1 MKHAAIAI
9 GSNSTRML
17 CAEITARGL
26 ENMCRGREET
36 RLFSA
41 LDAQGY
47 LPEEKINETVQA
59 VKCLH
64 QAALCHG
71 AESCVLFATSA
82 SRDAK
87 NSAQLAAGIQRET
100 GLSMQII
107 SGEEEARLAF
117 FACAGN
123 EKTLV
128 MDIGGG
134 STELTLGENGNIL
147 SAASA
152 QMGASRLLKMQE
164 IWCEE
169 DAEKALLLAKEAM
182 KPYTDALREAAVG
195 ARFVGIGGTCTAA
208 AGIFSEQFFDVDT
221 MDGTAVSLA
230 EAKRQLSM
238 LAGMTVPQREQVKG
252 LPATRALHMPNG
264 LCILIAV
271 MELMNIDSLSVS
283 GRNNLDGYLLS
294 LEETL

>member
-1 MKHAAIAI
+1 MMHAAIAI

-17 CAEITARGL
+17 CAEKTENGL
-26 ENMCRGREET
+26 GNILRGREET

-41 LDAQGY
+41 LDENGC
-47 LPEEKINETVQA
+47 LPTEKIRETVQA
-59 VKCLH
+59 VKALH
-64 QAALCHG
+64 EAALKHG
-71 AESCVLFATSA
+71 AKSCVLFATSA

-87 NSAQLAAGIQRET
+87 NSRDLVEGIRRET
-100 GLSMQII
+100 GLAMQII

-117 FACAGN
+117 FACAGR

-134 STELTLGENGNIL
+134 STELTLGMDGNIL

-152 QMGASRLLKMQE
+152 QMGASRLMRIQE
-164 IWCEE
+164 IWCEQ
-169 DAEKALLLAKEAM
+169 DAQKAVQLAKAAM
-182 KPYTDALREAAVG
+182 QPFTDALKERAAG

-208 AGIFSEQFFDVDT
+208 AGIANGRMFSVDE
-221 MDGTAVSLA
+221 MEGAQVALS
-230 EAKRQLSM
+230 EAKRQLQM
-238 LAGMTVPQREQVKG
+238 LAGMTLQEREQVDG

-271 MELMNIDSLSVS
+271 MELLGFDRLSVS
-283 GRNNLDGYLLS
+283 GRNNLDGYLLA
-294 LEETL
+294 LEETV

>member
-1 MKHAAIAI
+1 MMHAAIAI

-17 CAEITARGL
+17 CAEKTDRGL
-26 ENMCRGREET
+26 QNVLRGREET

-41 LDAQGY
+41 LDEQGF
-47 LPEEKINETVQA
+47 LPEAKIEETVQA
-59 VKCLH
+59 VKQLH
-64 QAALCHG
+64 QDALSHG
-71 AESCVLFATSA
+71 AADCVLFATSA

-87 NSAQLAAGIQRET
+87 NSDALVQGIKNAT

-117 FACAGN
+117 FACAGK

-134 STELTLGENGNIL
+134 STELTLGEMGQIF

-152 QMGASRLLKMQE
+152 QMGASRLLKMHQ
-164 IWCEE
+164 IRCEE
-169 DAEKALLLAKEAM
+169 DAAKALLLAKEAM
-182 KPYTDALREAAVG
+182 KPYTDALGEAAGG

>member
-1 MKHAAIAI
+1 MMHAAIAI

-17 CAEITARGL
+17 CAEKTAGGL
-26 ENMCRGREET
+26 KNVLRGREET

-41 LDAQGY
+41 LDEQGF
-47 LPEEKINETVQA
+47 LPEAKIAETVQA
-59 VKCLH
+59 VKTLYR
-64 QAALCHG
+64 AALSHG
-71 AESCVLFATSA
+71 AKSCVLFATSA

-87 NSAQLAAGIQRET
+87 NSERLVQGIKAET
-100 GLSMQII
+100 GLDMQII

-117 FACAGN
+117 CACAGK

-134 STELTLGENGNIL
+134 STELTLGENGHIF

-152 QMGASRLLKMQE
+152 QMGASRLMKMQE
-164 IWCEE
+164 IWCEQ

-182 KPYTDALREAAVG
+182 KPYTDALRETAGG

-208 AGIFSEQFFDVDT
+208 AGIDAGRFFDVDT

-230 EAKRQLSM
+230 EAHRQLSM

-271 MELMNIDSLSVS
+271 MELMGFDSLSVS

-294 LEETL
+294 LEETV

>member
-59 VKCLH
+59 VKRLH

-71 AESCVLFATSA
+71 AKSCVLFATSA

-169 DAEKALLLAKEAM
+169 DAEKAVQMAKAAM
-182 KPYTDALREAAVG
+182 QPFTDALKGTAVG

-208 AGIFSEQFFDVDT
+208 AGIANGCMFSVDEMEGAQVT
-221 MDGTAVSLA
+221 LQ
-230 EAKRQLSM
+230 EAKRQLQM
-238 LAGMTVPQREQVKG
+238 LAGMTLSQREQVDG
-252 LPATRALHMPNG
+252 LPVTRALHMPNG

-271 MELMNIDSLSVS
+271 MELMGFDSLSVS

-294 LEETL
+294 LEETV

>member
-1 MKHAAIAI
+1 MMHAAIAI

-17 CAEITARGL
+17 CAEKTAAGL
-26 ENMCRGREET
+26 EHILRGREET

-41 LDAQGY
+41 LDEKGF
-47 LPEEKINETVQA
+47 LPDEKIHETVRA
-59 VKCLH
+59 VKGLYD
-64 QAALCHG
+64 AARSHG
-71 AESCVLFATSA
+71 AGDCVLFATSA

-87 NSAQLAAGIQRET
+87 NSGVLVQRIREAT
-100 GLSMQII
+100 GLEMQII

-117 FACAGN
+117 FACAGR

-134 STELTLGENGNIL
+134 STELTLGENGHIF

-152 QMGASRLLKMQE
+152 QMGASRLMKMQE
-164 IWCEE
+164 IWCEQ

-182 KPYTDALREAAVG
+182 KPYAEVLLEQASG

-208 AGIFSEQFFDVDT
+208 AGIANGRMFSVDEMEGAQVT
-221 MDGTAVSLA
+221 LS
-230 EAKRQLSM
+230 EAKRQLQM
-238 LAGMTVPQREQVKG
+238 LAGMTLQEREQVDG

-271 MELMNIDSLSVS
+271 MELLGFDRLSVS

-294 LEETL
+294 LEETV